1 MNGVPACASKYLL
14 KDVLRD
20 EWGFNGYVISDE
32 GAIEDILGNHKYT
45 KSIPETAAA
54 AVNAGAPM
62 TFSVVC
68 LCLISEC
75 GRSYSVPRA
84 TCVLKQKRA

>member
-1 MNGVPACASKYLL
+1 MSSACYSVNGVPACANKHLL
-14 KDVLRD
+14 QDILRD

-54 AVNAGAPM
+54 AVNAGKLLSM
-62 TFSVVC
+62 
-68 LCLISEC
+68 EDNQ
-75 GRSYSVPRA
+75 G
-84 TCVLKQKRA
+84 TCTSM